1 MNERRLGL
9 LDVPLMPESTLD
21 SSCVV
26 NGDAMIWVSESA
38 RRYCRIL
45 DEELPKP
52 TMDDCSQTDA
62 TPTSYLTFL
71 QSTEEFDD
79 EYQFYLKE
87 EWGERVVFTPYTE
100 IPSCQDQNELPR
112 KRGVVQRKVAR
123 ALATNKSTACQLL
136 VNATACLQ
144 HGGCEWRSDFGGRCR
159 LGVPSTLPTLEP
171 TIMIF
176 AGTVPTPIPTA
187 FHCAMTED
195 GETMDP
201 GQYLALA
208 HPDISPS
215 YGTAFALAPPETLPD
230 GGSFQRQF
238 GFFNA
243 GVVPGSSFGFRAG
256 LAGVQ
261 VGVDGGAGSTTKA
274 AASSVAVVLKSSTIY
289 HDSRKV
295 CAAFQ
300 VHDAAGRTHVSTSGL
315 VLTMTMNVPSAS
327 SPSSQSAMCGSP
339 DATSGIGECALTASP
354 AFFSTSANVA
364 ATVSVSVKYSG
375 STVAMSSAAVLSLSK
390 EPTFDALSSA
400 GMIASLP
407 HHPQVAGGVITV
419 DVRANTN
426 GQALNVWVLV
436 MSYDLDVL
444 TYESTSTSLSY
455 ASAVVTSGAGT
466 VAMSTSG
473 VRSTTLLADVTGSSV
488 EVVTLT
494 FKVKSG
500 TNVTT
505 HRDVLGLF
513 VAQMVN
519 EASIAFANDVPGQ
532 VNDERGAAQTS
543 GQMTV
548 KEVTGAGLFAYA
560 PINELVNVAPLSGS
574 SVSSVVSGMLV
585 YDDADEG
592 NEDVASAVSCN
603 LTDPASA
610 SSVVLLASDNGC
622 TVKTT
627 STHLAG
633 AAAVRVRVSLGGL
646 TTSVSFRVWFPTKIA
661 LDVSDDDLGILMP
674 STKLLGASSR
684 LARAVQLNGTCSMR
698 YQKAALR
705 AYATFLSGNALL
717 LSSSNV
723 TVDVTDLVAFES
735 SDVVVATVGTSS
747 INDAAVLEGHAPGV
761 TEVSVVLSA
770 VGHPSV
776 SMNDATVAVQVS
788 QDVPAMVEEL
798 TVVVYTGISWTN
810 SVGSVALLDEGAA
823 SVTLK
828 HELSAEG
835 HTASVAV
842 YANFDDGTYED
853 VTGDS
858 SLLSLLPSSLGV
870 LSDDDSGSKGVV
882 VEVGADTVCYP
893 ALEASLSVC
902 GVAIAE
908 GHGVVMLDM
917 PEAVSVT
924 VSPSSSKMTRVGDGA
939 SLEPFNV
946 ATMVSLSVMVGFD
959 DGSFKSFSSDT
970 RTAIAVVSDGSD
982 TMVELHDDQ
991 SLTVLPSATIRADSS
1006 LARVL
1011 VSFPGTF
1018 AVSAT
1023 GSVRVVE
1030 LANLSVSSQPYPAV
1044 GGFLGNAGVLR
1055 LVACSGIY
1063 QRLEAT
1069 ATAVLSDG
1077 TQQTALHF
1085 YKRVAFTSSDPS
1097 VADFTSVPSWSGM
1110 KRGLVATQAGRT
1122 IITGLFGG
1130 LNASTTIRVEDV
1142 ETGIDSLT
1150 IASDIGSS
1158 GTLRGVA
1165 GTRDS
1170 VKVTASFEDGT
1181 SIAIATSGQT
1191 LSSSW
1196 LSPWSLLNFS
1206 SAVESAVTVSRAGML
1221 ELKGNYYGIVEL
1233 SAMDVCGSGTT
1244 ATRGIYANLDA
1255 EYHDVDLGSE
1265 TGAPFGTVDAGE
1277 SFDVEVRVQGS
1288 GSYDMT
1294 AFQIVVT
1301 FDSSVVRV
1309 TSDAECTQGGDWSSS
1324 FECTTNDPVD
1334 EVLVVGS
1341 CGLSPSSGC
1350 GSKGLLTV
1358 ATITFTAIAGGTTE
1372 ITGDIVKI
1380 KDDST
1385 TTVDALVVAGTDE
1398 LVVVGA
1404 RRLTDVGHDV
1414 RQEAL
1419 RDTAVSHRRDIRR
1432 RSRRRLENGDC
1443 AGMVLGDT
1451 NGDCTFDVEDV
1462 QYLQRYIGGSPSGHD
1477 LSPQQQQAVDP
1488 DMDGD
1493 SDGVD
1498 IDYLMKVLANKYR
1511 FLVSFNSSV
1520 LPFSLSATLRT
1531 SSSELAVSA
1540 QTAVLYEIGT
1550 EMNDVASLFFLRG
1563 TEPADTADGIVV
1575 TGEVHGASS
1584 PGVFVVEAANVAHSE
1599 SSVGVV
1605 IIIRTSDANGDTSES
1620 RQFSFYCSRLV
1631 PSCASVYGDSSA
1643 AFQPF
1648 DYASLLSFSPTEVSV
1663 NLAMIARYVRA
1674 KSHGSKTAVRISPLG
1689 TICVPL

>member
-1 MNERRLGL
+1 
-9 LDVPLMPESTLD
+9 
-21 SSCVV
+21 
-26 NGDAMIWVSESA
+26 MIWTTNSA
-38 RRYCRIL
+38 IRYCSML
-45 DEELPKP
+45 EDKLPKP
-52 TMDDCSQTDA
+52 TNDDCSHADA
-62 TPTSYLTFL
+62 TATSYLTYL
-71 QSTEEFDD
+71 QTTGEFEDSYD
-79 EYQFYLKE
+79 FYMKE
-87 EWGERVVFTPYTE
+87 QWGERSIFVPHMG
-100 IPSCQDQNELPR
+100 IPVCQTQNELPYKSR
-112 KRGVVQRKVAR
+112 IVVKKQKRTLGATFDSKNASNCSSICR
-123 ALATNKSTACQLL
+123 LFTNKTKCITFLTPCA
-136 VNATACLQ
+136 
-144 HGGCEWRSDFGGRCR
+144 CEWRSDFNGRCR
-159 LGVPSTLPTLEP
+159 HIFKLAPTSFPSLAPSPDPTVL
-171 TIMIF
+171 
-176 AGTVPTPIPTA
+176 PTPIPTA

-215 YGTAFALAPPETLPD
+215 YGTAFALAPPEILPD

-473 VRSTTLLADVTGSSV
+473 MRSTTLLADVTGSSV

-991 SLTVLPSATIRADSS
+991 SLAVLPSATIRADSS

-1055 LVACSGIY
+1055 RVACSGIY